1 MKLLADMRQNNTL
14 DLQAVLDHL
23 PYTRFM
29 GIRVEQRGTEITTI
43 MPFDDK
49 LVGNTN
55 LPAIHGGAIG
65 SFLEIT
71 AVIQLL
77 AETSIER
84 FPKTVDISVDYL
96 RSGKPVDTYGTAIV
110 TRLGRRVANVRC
122 ELWQEE
128 RLKPIAAS
136 HGQFLL

>member
-23 PYTRFM
+23 PYIRFM